1 MMRMVIKRTV
11 TVQTAR
17 VSVLSKVMT
26 NVSDYVFP
34 STEFGYPNSLVR
46 G

>member
-1 MMRMVIKRTV
+1 MVIKRTV

-17 VSVLSKVMT
+17 VSALSES
-26 NVSDYVFP
+26 NDDYVFP